1 VTAIAGTVAEQGQE
15 VRFPDSGTW
24 VIDPAHSRIGFVA
37 RYMMVTKV
45 RGHFGDLEG
54 AIHVAED
61 PSQSWAEATFKTASI
76 DTSDATRDGHL
87 RSPDF
92 LDVERYPEI
101 TFRSTSVRVAEDG
114 SLELTGRLT
123 IRDVTRPVM
132 LRGEYVGLGSDPFG
146 NQRAMFSLA
155 GELDREDFGITWNK
169 GLETGG
175 VLVGKTVELEIE
187 VSAIAS

>member
-1 VTAIAGTVAEQGQE
+1 VTAIAGTVAEQDMGT
-15 VRFPDSGTW
+15 RFPKPGTW

-45 RGHFGDLEG
+45 RGHFGELDG
-54 AIHVAED
+54 TIHVAAE
-61 PSQSWAEATFKTASI
+61 PSRSRAEATFKAASI
-76 DTSDATRDGHL
+76 DTADATRDGHL

-101 TFRSTSVRVAEDG
+101 TFRSTSVAVADDG
-114 SLELTGRLT
+114 GLELTGDLT
-123 IRDVTRPVM
+123 IRDVTRPVT
-132 LRGEYVGLGSDPFG
+132 LRGEFVGLGTDPFG
-146 NQRAMFSLA
+146 NRRAMFSLA

-175 VLVGKTVELEIE
+175 VLVGKTVGLEIE
-187 VSAIAS
+187 VSAIAG